1 MATVRIDGR
10 SERSRR
16 TRQRIVDAA
25 TALFVEQGYVATT
38 LEDVA
43 RRADVSVQT
52 IYYSFGTKR
61 RVLEAVLGAT
71 VAGDHEHVGPLDRP
85 WVASLAGQPEPR
97 AALGALVEGALAI
110 VARTVPVYEVIRRAA
125 SDPDVAD
132 LLDTNRRERGEVQ
145 RELVALLHRAGHLRD
160 GLELEDAV
168 TVVYGLVN
176 EEVFQLF
183 VSDCGWTPER
193 FGVWVHDTLASQLL

>member
-1 MATVRIDGR
+1 MKVDGR

-16 TRQRIVDAA
+16 TRRRIVEAA
-25 TALFVEQGYVATT
+25 AVLFVEQGYVATT

-43 RRADVSVQT
+43 QRAEISVQT
-52 IYYSFGTKR
+52 IYYSFGNKR

-71 VAGDHEHVGPLDRP
+71 VAGDHEPVPPLERP
-85 WVASLAGQPEPR
+85 WAASLAEQPEPADALR
-97 AALGALVEGALAI
+97 ALVDGALEI

-145 RELVALLHRAGHLRD
+145 RELVARLHRAGHLRP
-160 GLELEDAV
+160 GLELDDAAA
-168 TVVYGLVN
+168 VVYGLLN

-183 VSDCGWTPER
+183 VIDCGWAPDR
-193 FGVWVHDTLASQLL
+193 FGRWVCDTLASQLL